1 MLPPPPPPPRRQ
13 GTKQEVKE
21 ENVPPGDTSRANQRG
36 GETEQRVKQES
47 EVKPEQTGE
56 QEARAKAMPTST
68 SSSSAREENQRES
81 RTTRTLLRRMQDP
94 SDGIFDPD
102 LPDFDDEEPHSPLRD
117 EQQSPR
123 EVFIDGQSAG
133 SNEGL
138 TRDTSHANQQD
149 NQGKSTR

>member
-36 GETEQRVKQES
+36 GETEQRVKRES

-56 QEARAKAMPTST
+56 QEARAKAMPTPM
-68 SSSSAREENQRES
+68 SSSSAREENQRDS
-81 RTTRTLLRRMQDP
+81 RPAQALLRRMQDP
-94 SDGIFDPD
+94 SDEFE
-102 LPDFDDEEPHSPLRD
+102 LPDFDDVQPQSSRQD

-133 SNEGL
+133 SN
-138 TRDTSHANQQD
+138 
-149 NQGKSTR
+149 